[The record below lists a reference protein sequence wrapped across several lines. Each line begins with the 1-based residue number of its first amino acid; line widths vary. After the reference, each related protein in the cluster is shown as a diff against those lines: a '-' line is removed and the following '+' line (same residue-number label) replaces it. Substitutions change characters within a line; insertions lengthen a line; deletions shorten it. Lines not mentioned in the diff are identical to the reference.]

1 MIPSI
6 PEAPWWV
13 VVILVFVT
21 GFATPWF
28 TNRSARLKSDR
39 DWEGRLRDDMRK
51 EVEAA
56 RNYVTRVEAQV
67 DALKSENSRLLTAVT
82 KTSSSFNEFR
92 MMMLREAIGIS
103 IALDSQD
110 ALAAAAKVDALIANI
125 KRLRV
130 FEDEALEEA

>member
-67 DALKSENSRLLTAVT
+67 DALKNENSRLLTAVT

-130 FEDEALEEA
+130 FEDDPLEEA